1 MIGVMTLNLELLR
14 RAFVLVDCVGR
25 VGFEP
30 TT

>member
-1 MIGVMTLNLELLR
+1 MTLNLELLLGTI
-14 RAFVLVDCVGR
+14 VLVEIVGR